1 MKKIAVLVV
10 MWCSTFSFGDEP
22 SRDVAYDTKHERD
35 VLDFWPA
42 VARDGPS
49 PVFVWFHGGGFQTGD
64 KSEFEKN
71 RSAMLQAYQDA
82 GFAVASCNYPLLSE
96 DVDHLEIARHCARAI
111 QFVRSQSK
119 DWQIDAERIVCGGAS
134 AGAIISEYLAYQ
146 DDYAAPESDDAV
158 ARLSSRPNVVV
169 SLWQPWR
176 TKEIIIPLMD
186 AGESPVFLYSNAP
199 PKDKIHPPWAADLV
213 YKKAQKLAIPTL
225 MYGGDRNDLPQVAA
239 GTSWLEQAVQFCQE
253 HLGQEV
259 LVQIGSGDAQ

>member
-1 MKKIAVLVV
+1 MQVVSCQVVTSVMRSMLIFAFVWIANG
-10 MWCSTFSFGDEP
+10 SFGDEP
-22 SRDVAYDTKHERD
+22 KRDIAYDTKHERD

-42 VARDGPS
+42 VARDGPA

-96 DVDHLEIARHCARAI
+96 DFDHLEIARHCARAI
-111 QFVRSQSK
+111 QFVRSQSEN
-119 DWQIDAERIVCGGAS
+119 WEIDGARIVCGGAS
-134 AGAIISEYLAYQ
+134 AGAIISEYLAYK
-146 DDYAAPESDDAV
+146 DDYADPESDDEV
-158 ARLSSRPNVVV
+158 ARMSSRPNVVV

-213 YKKAQKLAIPTL
+213 YQKAQKLSLI
-225 MYGGDRNDLPQVAA
+225 
-239 GTSWLEQAVQFCQE
+239 
-253 HLGQEV
+253 H
-259 LVQIGSGDAQ
+259 I